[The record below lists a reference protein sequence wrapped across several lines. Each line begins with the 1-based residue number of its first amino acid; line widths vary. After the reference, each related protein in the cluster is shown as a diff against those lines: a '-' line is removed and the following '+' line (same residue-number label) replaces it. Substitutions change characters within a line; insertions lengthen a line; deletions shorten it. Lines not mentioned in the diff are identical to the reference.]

1 MKANERKRMDE
12 LKAKFTKLATEKSDF
27 RWATYYEACPAKIAV
42 REMVLLAYDRE
53 LSKLREEY
61 APLRKKEIAEHNR
74 TDLHKFLM
82 ASKGSSGFNILLNIR
97 KSA

>member
-1 MKANERKRMDE
+1 MKAYEKKRMDE
-12 LKAKFTKLATEKSDF
+12 LKVKFTKLANEKAGF
-27 RWATYYEACPAKIAV
+27 RWATYYETCPAKIAV

-53 LSKLREEY
+53 LSRLREEY

-82 ASKGSSGFNILLNIR
+82 ASKGSIGFDIMLNIR